1 METKF
6 NAILMTIG
14 GILGYLVGGLDS
26 LFAVFATV
34 LVIDTLTGMLK
45 AWNLGEYNSSKFRGG
60 LAKKTGYLFAVL
72 LSVQLDILTGNTGAL
87 RTALILTFTA
97 NESLS
102 VVENLGT
109 LGIPFPDSIMNAI
122 EILKNKNDTKNK

>member
-6 NAILMTIG
+6 NAILMTVG

-45 AWNLGEYNSSKFRGG
+45 AWNLGEYNSSKFRSG
-60 LAKKTGYLFAVL
+60 LAKKTGYLFAVF

-102 VVENLGT
+102 VVENLGA